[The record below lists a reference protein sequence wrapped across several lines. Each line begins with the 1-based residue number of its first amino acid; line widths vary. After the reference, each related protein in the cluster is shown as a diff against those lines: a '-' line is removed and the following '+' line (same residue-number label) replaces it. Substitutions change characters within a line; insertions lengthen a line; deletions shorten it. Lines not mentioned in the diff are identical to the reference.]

1 MGSKERRDREKSQ
14 TRQLI
19 LEAARGLFTEL
30 GFEAVTMRMIAEKI
44 EYSPT
49 AIYVHFADKHT
60 LMRELSALDFRS
72 LSAAVVRAQKVEE
85 PFERIHRLGH
95 AYLAFALEH
104 PSSYQLLFMTKREA
118 GVTKDIE
125 PGEFD
130 DPERSAY
137 AMLREAVRY
146 AISKKAFAPQHDDA
160 DLVAQLLWSSLHG
173 LISLQAC
180 MPKGSF
186 VPWRPIKKSVDVM
199 MHAMLAGLSPS
210 H

>member
-19 LEAARGLFTEL
+19 LDAARALFTEL

-49 AIYVHFADKHT
+49 AIYVHFADKQS

-72 LSAAVVRAQKVEE
+72 LSAAVLRAQKVEE
-85 PFERIHRLGH
+85 PLERIHRLGH

-104 PSSYQLLFMTKREA
+104 PNSYQLLFMTKREPMLA
-118 GVTKDIE
+118 KAIE
-125 PGEFD
+125 PGEFE

-146 AISKKAFAPQHDDA
+146 AIAKKAFAPQYDDA
-160 DLVAQLLWSSLHG
+160 DLVAQLLWSAMHG
-173 LISLQAC
+173 LIALQAC
-180 MPKGSF
+180 MPKGQF
-186 VPWRPIKKSVDVM
+186 VPWRPIKKSVGLM
-199 MHAMLAGLSPS
+199 MNALLSGLSPS
-210 H
+210 R